1 MSTHCNQL
9 FKLGSPTKESMLH
22 RHTILNAIRQSCT
35 IPAVTICAV
44 LSMTAA
50 LAVWTGTICAVVAM
64 PFCGYENLT
73 FSGLLRIVFYL
84 CCTDALIYNASAADC
99 IDFDVELR
107 LCIVRIGGYFGCI
120 KVVVGAVQAIVVLA
134 VLCNILS
141 LYTRRLGISAGSA
154 GVEFRCV
161 GTRQS
166 RLTGTLSD
174 N

>member
-99 IDFDVELR
+99 IDFDV
-107 LCIVRIGGYFGCI
+107 
-120 KVVVGAVQAIVVLA
+120 
-134 VLCNILS
+134 CNILS